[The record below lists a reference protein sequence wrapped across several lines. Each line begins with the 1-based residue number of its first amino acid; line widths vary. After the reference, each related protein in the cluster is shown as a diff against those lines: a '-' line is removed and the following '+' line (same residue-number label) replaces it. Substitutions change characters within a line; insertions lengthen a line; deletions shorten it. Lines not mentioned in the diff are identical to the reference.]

1 MTLIPV
7 EEDKK
12 TIAHRF
18 RKAHSFAFL
27 SKGETLEEGQIIVQ
41 ENPHKTS
48 KSPEFFAYFKTLKI
62 DTLYIKELGYKTLLT
77 LLDMGIEVYLVKDAL
92 KYNHIKPNELL
103 LLDANNGKEYCS
115 LGHIKKDNN

>member
-12 TIAHRF
+12 TIAERF

-27 SKGETLEEGQIIVQ
+27 DEGQIIVQ
-41 ENPHKTS
+41 ENPHKRS
-48 KSPEFFAYFKTLKI
+48 KSPEFFEYFKTLNV

-77 LLDMGIEVYLVKDAL
+77 LLDLGVEVYLIESADKW
-92 KYNHIKPNELL
+92 NRIKPDELL
-103 LLDANNGKEYCS
+103 LLNKKNAKEYCS
-115 LGHIKKDNN
+115 LGHDNKESH

>member
-7 EEDKK
+7 EEDRK
-12 TIAHRF
+12 TIASRF
-18 RKAHSFAFL
+18 RKAHSFAFS
-27 SKGETLEEGQIIVQ
+27 SKGETLDEGQIIVQ

-48 KSPEFFAYFKTLKI
+48 KSPEFFEYFKTLKI

-92 KYNHIKPNELL
+92 KYNHIKPNGLL

-115 LGHIKKDNN
+115 LGHNKKDNN

>member
-12 TIAHRF
+12 TIAGRF

-27 SKGETLEEGQIIVQ
+27 DEGQIIVQ

-48 KSPEFFAYFKTLKI
+48 RSPAFFEYFKTLNV

-77 LLDMGIEVYLVKDAL
+77 LLEMGVEVYLIQNADKW
-92 KYNHIKPNELL
+92 NRIKPNELL
-103 LLDANNGKEYCS
+103 LLDAENAKEYCS
-115 LGHIKKDNN
+115 LGHHDKEDK

>member
-27 SKGETLEEGQIIVQ
+27 DEGQIIVQ
-41 ENPHKTS
+41 VNPHKTS
-48 KSPEFFAYFKTLKI
+48 KSPEFFEYFKTLNV
-62 DTLYIKELGYKTLLT
+62 DTLYVKELGYKTLLI
-77 LLDMGIEVYLVKDAL
+77 LLEMGVEVFLVQEAETWNK
-92 KYNHIKPNELL
+92 IKPNSLL
-103 LLDANNGKEYCS
+103 LLDKENAKEHCS
-115 LGHIKKDNN
+115 LGHHNKESN

>member
-7 EEDKK
+7 EEDRK

-27 SKGETLEEGQIIVQ
+27 DEGQIFVQ

-48 KSPEFFAYFKTLKI
+48 KSPEFFEYFKTLNI
-62 DTLYIKELGYKTLLT
+62 DTLYVKELGYKTLLT
-77 LLDMGIEVYLVKDAL
+77 LLEMKVEVFLVQDAEKL
-92 KYNHIKPNELL
+92 NRIKPNELL
-103 LLDANNGKEYCS
+103 LLDADNAKEHCS
-115 LGHIKKDNN
+115 LGHHPKESN

>member
-12 TIAHRF
+12 TIAGRF

-27 SKGETLEEGQIIVQ
+27 DEGQIIVQ

-48 KSPEFFAYFKTLKI
+48 KSPEFFEYFKTLNI
-62 DTLYIKELGYKTLLT
+62 DTLYVKELGYKTFLT
-77 LLDMGIEVYLVKDAL
+77 LLEMGVEVYLIQHADTW
-92 KYNHIKPNELL
+92 NRIKPNELL
-103 LLDANNGKEYCS
+103 LLEVENAKEYCS
-115 LGHIKKDNN
+115 LGHHDKEGK

>member
-12 TIAHRF
+12 TIAGRF

-27 SKGETLEEGQIIVQ
+27 DEGQIIVQ

-48 KSPEFFAYFKTLKI
+48 KSPEFFEYFKTLNV

-77 LLDMGIEVYLVKDAL
+77 LLEMGVNVYLVQNADKW
-92 KYNHIKPNELL
+92 NRIKPNELL
-103 LLDANNGKEYCS
+103 FLDVKNAKEYCS
-115 LGHIKKDNN
+115 LGHHDKEAK

>member
-7 EEDKK
+7 EENKK

-27 SKGETLEEGQIIVQ
+27 DEGQIIVQ

-48 KSPEFFAYFKTLKI
+48 RSPEFFEYFKTLNV
-62 DTLYIKELGYKTLLT
+62 DTLYVKELGYKTFLT
-77 LLDMGIEVYLVKDAL
+77 LLKMGIEVYLVQNADTW
-92 KYNHIKPNELL
+92 NRIKPNELL
-103 LLDANNGKEYCS
+103 LLDVNNAKEYCS
-115 LGHIKKDNN
+115 LGHHDKEAK

>member
-7 EEDKK
+7 ESDKK
-12 TIAHRF
+12 TIAARF

-27 SKGETLEEGQIIVQ
+27 DEGQVFIQ

-48 KSPEFFAYFKTLKI
+48 KSPEFFEYFKTLNV

-77 LLDMGIEVYLVKDAL
+77 LLDLGVTVYLIQHAE
-92 KYNHIKPNELL
+92 KYNRIKPNELL
-103 LLDANNGKEYCS
+103 LLDANNAKEYCS
-115 LGHIKKDNN
+115 LGHDDKEVK

>member
-7 EEDKK
+7 EEDRK

-27 SKGETLEEGQIIVQ
+27 DEGQIFVQ

-48 KSPEFFAYFKTLKI
+48 KSPEFFEYFKTLNV
-62 DTLYIKELGYKTLLT
+62 DTLYVKELGYKTLLT
-77 LLDMGIEVYLVKDAL
+77 LLEMNIEVFLVQDAEKL
-92 KYNHIKPNELL
+92 NRIKPNELL
-103 LLDANNGKEYCS
+103 LLDADNAKEYCS
-115 LGHIKKDNN
+115 LGHHPKENN

>member
-7 EEDKK
+7 EADKK

-27 SKGETLEEGQIIVQ
+27 NEGQIIVQ

-48 KSPEFFAYFKTLKI
+48 KSPEFFEYFKTLDV
-62 DTLYIKELGYKTLLT
+62 DTLYIKELGHKTFLT
-77 LLDMGIEVYLVKDAL
+77 LLKMGIEVFLVPDAETWN
-92 KYNHIKPNELL
+92 KIKPNSLL
-103 LLDANNGKEYCS
+103 LLTEENAKEHCS
-115 LGHIKKDNN
+115 LGHHNKESH

>member
-12 TIAHRF
+12 TISGRF

-27 SKGETLEEGQIIVQ
+27 DEGQIIVQ

-48 KSPEFFAYFKTLKI
+48 KSSKFFDYFKTLNI
-62 DTLYIKELGYKTLLT
+62 DTLFVKELGYKTFSNLLNI
-77 LLDMGIEVYLVKDAL
+77 GVKVYLIKDADTWNTY
-92 KYNHIKPNELL
+92 K
-103 LLDANNGKEYCS
+103 S
-115 LGHIKKDNN
+115 

>member
-12 TIAHRF
+12 TIARRF

-27 SKGETLEEGQIIVQ
+27 DEGQIIVQ

-48 KSPEFFAYFKTLKI
+48 KSPEFFEYFKTLNI
-62 DTLYIKELGYKTLLT
+62 DTLYVKELGYKTFLKLLEI
-77 LLDMGIEVYLVKDAL
+77 GVKVYLIQNADTW
-92 KYNHIKPNELL
+92 NRIRPDGLL
-103 LLDANNGKEYCS
+103 LIDEVNAKEHCS
-115 LGHIKKDNN
+115 LGHHNKEEDK

>member
-7 EEDKK
+7 EEDRK

-27 SKGETLEEGQIIVQ
+27 DEGQIFVQ

-48 KSPEFFAYFKTLKI
+48 KSPEFFEYFKTLNV
-62 DTLYIKELGYKTLLT
+62 DTLYVKELGYKTLLT
-77 LLDMGIEVYLVKDAL
+77 LLEMNVEVFLVQDAEKL
-92 KYNHIKPNELL
+92 NRIKPNELL
-103 LLDANNGKEYCS
+103 LLDADNAKEHCS
-115 LGHIKKDNN
+115 LGHHPKESN

>member
-7 EEDKK
+7 EVDRK

-27 SKGETLEEGQIIVQ
+27 EEGQIFVQ

-48 KSPEFFAYFKTLKI
+48 KSPEFFEYFKTLNI
-62 DTLYIKELGYKTLLT
+62 DTLYVQELGYKTLLT
-77 LLDMGIEVYLVKDAL
+77 LLEMNVEVFLVQDAE
-92 KYNHIKPNELL
+92 KVNRIKPNELL
-103 LLDANNGKEYCS
+103 LLDADNAKEYCS
-115 LGHIKKDNN
+115 LGHHPKDVD

>member
-7 EEDKK
+7 EEDRK

-27 SKGETLEEGQIIVQ
+27 DEGQIFVQ

-48 KSPEFFAYFKTLKI
+48 KSPEFFEYFKTLNV
-62 DTLYIKELGYKTLLT
+62 DTLYVKELGYKTLLA
-77 LLDMGIEVYLVKDAL
+77 LLDMNVEVFLVQDAEKL
-92 KYNHIKPNELL
+92 NRIKPNELL
-103 LLDANNGKEYCS
+103 LLDAENAKEHCS
-115 LGHIKKDNN
+115 LGHHHKEGK

>member
-7 EEDKK
+7 EEDRK

-27 SKGETLEEGQIIVQ
+27 DEGQIFVQ

-48 KSPEFFAYFKTLKI
+48 KSPEFFEYFKTLNV
-62 DTLYIKELGYKTLLT
+62 DTLYVKELGYKTLLT
-77 LLDMGIEVYLVKDAL
+77 LLEMKVEVFLVQDAEKL
-92 KYNHIKPNELL
+92 NRIKPNELL
-103 LLDANNGKEYCS
+103 LLDADNAKEHCS
-115 LGHIKKDNN
+115 LGHHPKESN